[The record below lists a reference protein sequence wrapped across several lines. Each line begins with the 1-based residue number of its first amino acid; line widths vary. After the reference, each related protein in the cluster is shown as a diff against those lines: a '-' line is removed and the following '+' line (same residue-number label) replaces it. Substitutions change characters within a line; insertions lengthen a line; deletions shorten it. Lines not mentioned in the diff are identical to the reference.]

1 MLSNAR
7 GKRKNFQTFSTCAL
21 LSSREISGEGGGENI
36 KLDKRGRS
44 SRIWERRQVTGMG
57 GHYERDIILQL
68 EELTAENED
77 LKRENQRLRREN
89 RHLRDENARL
99 AKRLEMIEA
108 TTDERISQALEA
120 AVAKATAQLI
130 DEIAEREKEILRLN
144 GRIGKN
150 SSNSSK
156 PPSSNGF
163 KKIPNNRKK
172 SGKKQG
178 GQAGH
183 KGAKLNIP
191 ENLDE
196 LVEQGWAEHVVI
208 SDIPDGEVYVS
219 DWTVDLKVSVVYTEH
234 RRAPGKLPKIEYG
247 PQVIPANSVRCVS
260 V

>member
-1 MLSNAR
+1 
-7 GKRKNFQTFSTCAL
+7 
-21 LSSREISGEGGGENI
+21 
-36 KLDKRGRS
+36 
-44 SRIWERRQVTGMG
+44 MG
-57 GHYERDIILQL
+57 GHYERDIIRQL
-68 EELTAENED
+68 EELTAEDED

-89 RHLRDENARL
+89 RQLRAENARL
-99 AKRLEMIEA
+99 AKRLETIEA
-108 TTDERISQALEA
+108 TIDKRISQAVEA
-120 AVAKATAQLI
+120 ALAKATAPLL
-130 DEIAEREKEILRLN
+130 EAIAERDKEILRLK
-144 GRIGKN
+144 GQIEKN

-163 KKIPNNRKK
+163 KKIPNNREK

-208 SDIPDGEVYVS
+208 SDIPDGEAYVS

-234 RRAPGKLPKIEYG
+234 CRAPGKLPKIEYG
-247 PQVIPANSVRCVS
+247 PQVKTLAVYLSMVGMIAMKRLSQFFEEMTHGLVVVRDACGI
-260 V
+260 